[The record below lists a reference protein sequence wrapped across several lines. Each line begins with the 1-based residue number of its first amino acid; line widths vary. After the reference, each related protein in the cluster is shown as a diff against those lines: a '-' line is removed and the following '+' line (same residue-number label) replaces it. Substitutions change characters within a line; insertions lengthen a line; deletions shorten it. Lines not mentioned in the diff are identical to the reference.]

1 MPCADV
7 TGRNSAILCLGS
19 GKFGDFARVILRATS
34 GCEPNLVVSRLA
46 KFGGKFALFWWQFR
60 CVYVEIWQGNLVV
73 ITGNLVEKIGAVA
86 RNL

>member
-1 MPCADV
+1 M
-7 TGRNSAILCLGS
+7 ILN
-19 GKFGDFARVILRATS
+19 ATS

-46 KFGGKFALFWWQFR
+46 KFGGKFALFWWRFR

-73 ITGNLVEKIGAVA
+73 IAGNLVEKIGAVA